1 VQLAAVAEVR
11 RLVLTHHDP
20 SHDDAFFAYIEQ
32 RAQQLVQRLG
42 SGMEV
47 RCAYEGFDI
56 LVERSPVLKS
66 ESAHYSS

>member
-20 SHDDAFFAYIEQ
+20 SHDVAFFAYIEQ

-47 RCAYEGFDI
+47 RCA
-56 LVERSPVLKS
+56 
-66 ESAHYSS
+66 